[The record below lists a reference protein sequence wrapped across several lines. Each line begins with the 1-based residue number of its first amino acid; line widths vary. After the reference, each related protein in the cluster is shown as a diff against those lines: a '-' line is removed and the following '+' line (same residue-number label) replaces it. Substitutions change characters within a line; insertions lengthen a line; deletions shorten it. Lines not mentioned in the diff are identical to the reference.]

1 MRQTST
7 FLQCYKIA
15 AVKSHPIHLPEYQR
29 SSCSPA
35 VRSVKSFEFPSAP
48 KRRKKRP
55 RQLNFNTRHRSWN
68 TWVIFRSPLPSHVGL
83 GLQSFQWKYSRLN
96 SGEGE
101 GHIGVRTRV
110 YKGVKSECKKIG
122 ENSRQMAPV
131 STICDEHCRVAL
143 PSLDAT
149 DRKETSCCLRGYFRS
164 SLRRQD
170 EKGILFLVK
179 NKVKKYI
186 VRQYQRRNTSA
197 YCKKALKSFNFVS
210 GKHPA
215 AVRWPGWN
223 IELPLGAR
231 LVSIRKLSWNVTCYA
246 SWSRVIRWVS
256 ISELMLS

>member
-29 SSCSPA
+29 PSCSPA

-48 KRRKKRP
+48 KRRKKDLGNWTSILVTDLETLEWFSAP
-55 RQLNFNTRHRSWN
+55 
-68 TWVIFRSPLPSHVGL
+68 RSPVMLVWVCSHFSENTL
-83 GLQSFQWKYSRLN
+83 RLN

-101 GHIGVRTRV
+101 GHIGVRTSV

-179 NKVKKYI
+179 NKVKKI
-186 VRQYQRRNTSA
+186 HST
-197 YCKKALKSFNFVS
+197 
-210 GKHPA
+210 
-215 AVRWPGWN
+215 
-223 IELPLGAR
+223 
-231 LVSIRKLSWNVTCYA
+231 
-246 SWSRVIRWVS
+246 S
-256 ISELMLS
+256 ISA

>member
-1 MRQTST
+1 M
-7 FLQCYKIA
+7 LVWVC
-15 AVKSHPIHLPEYQR
+15 SHFSE
-29 SSCSPA
+29 
-35 VRSVKSFEFPSAP
+35 
-48 KRRKKRP
+48 
-55 RQLNFNTRHRSWN
+55 NT
-68 TWVIFRSPLPSHVGL
+68 L
-83 GLQSFQWKYSRLN
+83 RLN

-149 DRKETSCCLRGYFRS
+149 DRKETACCLRGYFCS

-186 VRQYQRRNTSA
+186 VRQYQGRNTSA

-215 AVRWPGWN
+215 AVR
-223 IELPLGAR
+223 
-231 LVSIRKLSWNVTCYA
+231 
-246 SWSRVIRWVS
+246 
-256 ISELMLS
+256 

>member
-1 MRQTST
+1 M
-7 FLQCYKIA
+7 
-15 AVKSHPIHLPEYQR
+15 
-29 SSCSPA
+29 
-35 VRSVKSFEFPSAP
+35 
-48 KRRKKRP
+48 
-55 RQLNFNTRHRSWN
+55 
-68 TWVIFRSPLPSHVGL
+68 
-83 GLQSFQWKYSRLN
+83 
-96 SGEGE
+96 
-101 GHIGVRTRV
+101 

-149 DRKETSCCLRGYFRS
+149 DRKETAYCLRGYFCS

-215 AVRWPGWN
+215 AVR
-223 IELPLGAR
+223 
-231 LVSIRKLSWNVTCYA
+231 
-246 SWSRVIRWVS
+246 
-256 ISELMLS
+256 

>member
-1 MRQTST
+1 M
-7 FLQCYKIA
+7 LVWVC
-15 AVKSHPIHLPEYQR
+15 SHFSE
-29 SSCSPA
+29 
-35 VRSVKSFEFPSAP
+35 
-48 KRRKKRP
+48 
-55 RQLNFNTRHRSWN
+55 NT
-68 TWVIFRSPLPSHVGL
+68 L
-83 GLQSFQWKYSRLN
+83 RLN

-186 VRQYQRRNTSA
+186 VRQYQGRNTSA

-246 SWSRVIRWVS
+246 SLSRVIRWVS
-256 ISELMLS
+256 ISELTLS